1 MLRIRYSQMKGATK
15 RKRKAQVQEVMS
27 QIGVRERTV
36 LRDDDLAHL
45 L

>member
-1 MLRIRYSQMKGATK
+1 MLRIRYPQMKGATK
-15 RKRKAQVQEVMS
+15 RKTKAQVQEVVS

-36 LRDDDLAHL
+36 LCDDNLAHL